1 MRLFAVINQKGGV
14 GKTTTVA
21 NLAYALAERG
31 KQVTVIDLDPQGSLS
46 ASLGIDTRNM
56 AGIDEVLM
64 DQTNITEV
72 MQMARENLYL
82 IPAGKK
88 LAQVE
93 QLGEGSSAQA
103 KRLKS
108 AISQLEDQDFV
119 FIDCPPASGFLVISA
134 LYAVE
139 EVIIPV
145 ASEYLSLHG
154 LSHLMGTF
162 NMFEKSLGKKF
173 KEWVVVTRFHQRR
186 KLAQDVYNSL
196 IEHFPNKVLTTPIRE
211 TSALAESPSFGQ
223 TIFEYRGGSHGAED
237 YFSLSADLL
246 EGRTL

>member
-46 ASLGIDTRNM
+46 ASLGIDTHNM
-56 AGIDEVLM
+56 AGIDQVLM
-64 DQTNITEV
+64 DEAEISDV
-72 MQMARENLYL
+72 IQMARENLYL
-82 IPAGKK
+82 VPAGNK
-88 LAQVE
+88 LAQIE
-93 QLGEGSSAQA
+93 QLSEGSSAQA
-103 KRLKS
+103 KRLHEALKE
-108 AISQLEDQDFV
+108 LKGQDFV

-162 NMFEKSLGKKF
+162 SMFKKSLGKTF
-173 KEWVVVTRFHQRR
+173 KEWVVVTRFHTRR

-196 IEHFPNKVLTTPIRE
+196 IQHFPNKVLSTPIRE

-237 YFSLSADLL
+237 YFTLSADLL

>member
-21 NLAYALAERG
+21 NLSYALAERG

-64 DQTNITEV
+64 DETDISDVIQV
-72 MQMARENLYL
+72 ARENLYL

-93 QLGEGSSAQA
+93 QLGGGSSAQA
-103 KRLKS
+103 KRLKL
-108 AISQLEDQDFV
+108 AINQLEDQDFI

-196 IEHFPNKVLTTPIRE
+196 IEHFPNKVLSTPIRE

-223 TIFEYRGGSHGAED
+223 TIFEYRGNCNGADD